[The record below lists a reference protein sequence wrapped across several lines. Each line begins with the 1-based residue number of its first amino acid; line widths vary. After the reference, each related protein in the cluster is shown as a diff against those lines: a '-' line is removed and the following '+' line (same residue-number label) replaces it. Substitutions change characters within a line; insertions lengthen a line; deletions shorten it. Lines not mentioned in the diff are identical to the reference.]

1 MPHRSLEVCIDPDSR
16 GMTVSVA
23 LYTPGFLRDP
33 TENGKRT
40 ARILFSGIQT
50 GKVVTRLFAF
60 FIFLFT
66 LDSSQKA

>member
-1 MPHRSLEVCIDPDSR
+1 
-16 GMTVSVA
+16 MTVSVA